1 MSEIFS
7 LIAGIRKQLDMKD
20 SEARL
25 VEQITPF
32 IRLTIWKTGK
42 KMDKNPKQ
50 AETEADRPEK
60 ASGALKHRCFHPS
73 ISADLIK
80 DIVSHYKL

>member
-1 MSEIFS
+1 MSEIFP
-7 LIAGIRKQLDMKD
+7 LVAGIRKQLEMKE

-25 VEQITPF
+25 VQEVIPF
-32 IRLTIWKTGK
+32 IRPTETGK
-42 KMDKNPKQ
+42 MEKKPKQ

-60 ASGALKHRCFHPS
+60 ASCALKHECFYPS

-80 DIVSHYKL
+80 DIVSCYKH